1 MDTSMST
8 GSWESA
14 DYLVAIE
21 VQGQK
26 VFHVEL
32 AKIRKYPQLYA
43 QVRCHLPVSFHAPAS
58 IYYGPYAHVYNGK
71 VYPYYRNASYRLI
84 LHTLSQDVGHML
96 WEYLSFGTFTCVQGN
111 PSEKRQ
117 EEYFKNLFNVLYVA
131 DYFSMEDFKS
141 DCAKEI
147 FRKAQDMSLMELVK
161 LLEEAN
167 YRSDM
172 FPKFSVYLEKRLV
185 GSALDYGEGDSQ
197 RAFTELQT
205 QPSLSVAQMLLKAL
219 TEISDVGD
227 KLGEQ
232 NSLIGEVYRRKVAE
246 TTAASEVLGW
256 EEPKSPDTM
265 WMNPKSEMTGVKK
278 PVGSRFFGAAAKQE
292 ARREKSNSPE
302 QPIERAAAPEPS
314 LYSPSEPAF
323 IPPSWV
329 PFPSLVPRINEP
341 ALRLPSRDTSTTSR
355 RGSIPYTH
363 RITVPETQGEWRT
376 KAMGRSQQEIYRQRM
391 LHAAFQRNLS
401 QMKHDASSESSAPGP
416 STTSGEPLSN
426 TGADNDEDTEDEVT
440 EACRRPVTP
449 IGPGP
454 NLPEYAMTSFD
465 APSRSSRSSSNTLEG
480 DPVQVEGPM
489 DWNAGSSE
497 YDYIP

>member
-1 MDTSMST
+1 MDTSMSA
-8 GSWESA
+8 GSSDGA
-14 DYLVAIE
+14 GYLVVIE

-32 AKIRKYPQLYA
+32 AKLRKYPQLYA

-58 IYYGPYAHVYNGK
+58 IYYGPYGHVYNGK

-96 WEYLSFGTFTCVQGN
+96 WEYLSFGTFTRVQGN

-147 FRKAQDMSLMELVK
+147 FRKAQEMGLMELVK

-185 GSALDYGEGDSQ
+185 GSALEHGEGDSQ
-197 RAFTELQT
+197 KAFTELQT

-227 KLGEQ
+227 RLGEQ
-232 NSLIGEVYRRKVAE
+232 NSMIGEVYRRKVAE

-256 EEPKSPDTM
+256 EEPKYPDTM
-265 WMNPKSEMTGVKK
+265 WMNPKSEMTGVRK
-278 PVGSRFFGAAAKQE
+278 PVGGRFFGAAAKQE
-292 ARREKSNSPE
+292 ARRETSNSPE
-302 QPIERAAAPEPS
+302 QPIEREAAPEPS
-314 LYSPSEPAF
+314 VYSPSEPAF
-323 IPPSWV
+323 IPPSGV

-341 ALRLPSRDTSTTSR
+341 ALRLPSRDT
-355 RGSIPYTH
+355 
-363 RITVPETQGEWRT
+363 
-376 KAMGRSQQEIYRQRM
+376 
-391 LHAAFQRNLS
+391 
-401 QMKHDASSESSAPGP
+401 
-416 STTSGEPLSN
+416 
-426 TGADNDEDTEDEVT
+426 
-440 EACRRPVTP
+440 
-449 IGPGP
+449 
-454 NLPEYAMTSFD
+454 
-465 APSRSSRSSSNTLEG
+465 
-480 DPVQVEGPM
+480 
-489 DWNAGSSE
+489 
-497 YDYIP
+497 

>member
-1 MDTSMST
+1 MDTSMSA
-8 GSWESA
+8 GSSDGA
-14 DYLVAIE
+14 GYLVVIE

-32 AKIRKYPQLYA
+32 AKLRKYPQLYA

-58 IYYGPYAHVYNGK
+58 IYYGPYGHVYNGK

-96 WEYLSFGTFTCVQGN
+96 WEYLSFGTFACVQGN

-147 FRKAQDMSLMELVK
+147 FRKAQDMGLMELVK

-185 GSALDYGEGDSQ
+185 GSALDYGEGGSQ
-197 RAFTELQT
+197 RVFTELQT

-227 KLGEQ
+227 NLGEQ
-232 NSLIGEVYRRKVAE
+232 NSMIGEVYRRKVAE
-246 TTAASEVLGW
+246 TTAASEFVGW
-256 EEPKSPDTM
+256 GESKSPDTR
-265 WMNPKSEMTGVKK
+265 WMKPTSEITGVRKS
-278 PVGSRFFGAAAKQE
+278 VGSRFFGAAAKQE

-302 QPIERAAAPEPS
+302 RPSQRAAAPEPTF
-314 LYSPSEPAF
+314 YSPGEPAF
-323 IPPSWV
+323 IPPSGV
-329 PFPSLVPRINEP
+329 SLPSLVPRNNEP
-341 ALRLPSRDTSTTSR
+341 VLRPPSRDTSTTSR
-355 RGSIPYTH
+355 RGSIPYTR
-363 RITVPETQGEWRT
+363 RITVPEIQGERRT
-376 KAMGRSQQEIYRQRM
+376 KAMGRPEQEIYRHRM
-391 LHAAFQRNLS
+391 PHAAFESNLS

-416 STTSGEPLSN
+416 STTSGEPLSK
-426 TGADNDEDTEDEVT
+426 TGADNDDDTEDEAA
-440 EACRRPVTP
+440 EACGRPVTP
-449 IGPGP
+449 IGSER

-465 APSRSSRSSSNTLEG
+465 APSSSSRSSSNTLEG

-489 DWNAGSSE
+489 NWDAGSSE
-497 YDYIP
+497 HDYIP